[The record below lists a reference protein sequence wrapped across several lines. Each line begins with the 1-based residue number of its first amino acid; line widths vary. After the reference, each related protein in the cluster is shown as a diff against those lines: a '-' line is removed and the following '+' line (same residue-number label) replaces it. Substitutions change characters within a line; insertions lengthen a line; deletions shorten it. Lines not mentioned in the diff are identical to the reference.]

1 MNKTYRIIF
10 NQHTGTYVAVAEFTH
25 ARGKASRGTKLLAP
39 VVAAA
44 GVLLMSGLAQAA
56 PATTGGAGSD
66 PSVSDGFAAG
76 TICSSPLPYPP
87 QTIYDASGL
96 PITVNY
102 DGVSSG
108 FLAGNNSLAIGTGCL
123 TPTIAA
129 ENAVAMGNGATA
141 SKGAVA
147 IGTNAL
153 ASFPNTV
160 AIGTNAQAV

>member
-66 PSVSDGFAAG
+66 PRA
-76 TICSSPLPYPP
+76 CSHLALH
-87 QTIYDASGL
+87 QIKIQASR
-96 PITVNY
+96 
-102 DGVSSG
+102 S
-108 FLAGNNSLAIGTGCL
+108 
-123 TPTIAA
+123 
-129 ENAVAMGNGATA
+129 M
-141 SKGAVA
+141 
-147 IGTNAL
+147 AL
-153 ASFPNTV
+153 
-160 AIGTNAQAV
+160 